1 MHDTNYK
8 IILLSCEDKLRHL
21 RLAKMRNQPELIN
34 NKMDNWAN
42 YLMNQAI
49 EQNTLIVDTTN
60 KTIPEIIEWCES
72 NLEL

>member
-1 MHDTNYK
+1 
-8 IILLSCEDKLRHL
+8 
-21 RLAKMRNQPELIN
+21 MRNQPELIN

-60 KTIPEIIEWCES
+60 KTIPEIIEWYES